1 MRVGIRKV
9 GLDVIDRRAVHQIC
23 ARDDQNVT
31 EAILMLHA
39 FELHAGK
46 ADGVRPER
54 RARRKNAHALVA
66 AKARRAHR
74 RRPCIAH
81 GGRELPDKPQVRK
94 TLDAAQRVGIAVLR
108 LEDDLRAKRGD
119 EAALARDAEFFRKVR
134 VDSGNDFHCIV
145 HRMLLSPHRCGG
157 DRGTCAAGKQRRRR
171 CTNATPI
178 FFPWKENGRR
188 PSKRK
193 AFALAVSI
201 LKNCTRCAIGCSVH
215 GFAMNPYRLV
225 TTLNRALLS

>member
-1 MRVGIRKV
+1 
-9 GLDVIDRRAVHQIC
+9 
-23 ARDDQNVT
+23 
-31 EAILMLHA
+31 MLHA

-134 VDSGNDFHCIV
+134 VDSGNDFHCMF
-145 HRMLLSPHRCGG
+145 HRVLLSPHRCGE
-157 DRGTCAAGKQRRRR
+157 DRGTCAAGKPRRRR

-201 LKNCTRCAIGCSVH
+201 LKNCMRCAFGCGVH
-215 GFAMNPYRLV
+215 GFAMNPCESLPLSTAPYYREARV
-225 TTLNRALLS
+225 TFVWRQTACRMRHCWRSPH